1 MRWFWIDRFLEF
13 ESGRRAV
20 AVKNVSLSEDYHSE
34 WLLAMPLMPG
44 SLILEGL
51 AQTGGLLVG
60 ETSGFRD
67 RVILAKFGRV
77 VFHDSARP
85 GDQLVYEAEVQ
96 DIKPTGSIVFTTARL
111 EQRLLAE
118 VEIVF
123 AHLDDRFAGVE
134 LFDPAMF
141 LGNLR
146 SYGLFDVG
154 KNADG
159 SPLQV
164 PSYMLAAENRLAAA
178 DPRAYE
184 EPGYAVS

>member
-20 AVKNVSLSEDYHSE
+20 AVKNVSLSEEYLSE
-34 WLLAMPLMPG
+34 CALAMPLMPR

-67 RVILAKFGRV
+67 RVILAKFGRA
-77 VFHDSARP
+77 VFHDYARP
-85 GDQLVYEAEVQ
+85 GDQLIYEAQVQ
-96 DIKPTGSIVFTTARL
+96 DIKPSGSIVSTTARVA
-111 EQRLLAE
+111 QRLLAE
-118 VEIVF
+118 AQIVF

-146 SYGLFDVG
+146 SYGLFEVG

-159 SPLQV
+159 SPLEV
-164 PSYMLAAENRLAAA
+164 PPYMLAAENQLAH
-178 DPRAYE
+178 E
-184 EPGYAVS
+184 ETGYTVS